1 MERISSFEAH
11 GPWLEKFLFSFA
23 NCRSCIRGNRKLK
36 GEYNPVK
43 KHVQVFGKI
52 ILTIGMCF
60 LFAVIYIYS

>member
-11 GPWLEKFLFSFA
+11 GPWMDKFSFA
-23 NCRSCIRGNRKLK
+23 NCRSCIRGNRKSK

-60 LFAVIYIYS
+60 LFAVIYIDLI